1 MEELAEKFD
10 QKQIKSVLL
19 IEHVS
24 SNRAEQLALLPEIR
38 KHPFVCIVVTMEI
51 HSNLLHVC

>member
-10 QKQIKSVLL
+10 QKQIKSALL
-19 IEHVS
+19 LEHVS

-38 KHPFVCIVVTMEI
+38 KHPLCLYCC
-51 HSNLLHVC
+51 HNGNSQ

>member
-19 IEHVS
+19 IGHVS
-24 SNRAEQLALLPEIR
+24 SNRAEQLGRL
-38 KHPFVCIVVTMEI
+38 
-51 HSNLLHVC
+51 